1 MKAWP
6 TLGIVVVQVF
16 LLLAHAFMFFTW
28 TWFWPGMPAGVARG
42 LGVAVL
48 LLSFTFVSA
57 ALLSFRHTSL
67 PIRSFYIAAVLW
79 LGFANFLF
87 IAAVLSWPVWWLLH
101 LAGVHPASAP
111 LRSWVNGTLT
121 GAGLLAGFYGI
132 VNARLIRIRKHR
144 VRLNHLP
151 ESWRGRTALLMTD
164 LHLGNINGVRFSRR
178 MVRIAER
185 LRPDIIFLPG
195 DLFDG
200 VQADLDGLLEPFRA
214 LKPPLGIYFCTGN
227 HEEFGDPIHYIEPIA
242 RAGIRVLKNERVTI
256 DGMYI
261 AGLSYRDTTHPA
273 RVKSL
278 LEGMH
283 LNSGHP
289 SILLHHVPSRLPIAE
304 KAGVSLQLSG
314 HTHCGQIFP
323 YNWITYRVFGKF
335 TYGMQ
340 RFGELQVYT
349 SSGAGTWGPPM
360 RVGSQPEVVALEFE

>member
-1 MKAWP
+1 LKAWP
-6 TLGIVVVQVF
+6 SLGIVVVQIILF
-16 LLLAHAFMFFTW
+16 LAHAFLYLTW
-28 TWFWPGMPAGVARG
+28 TWFWPGLPSAAERG
-42 LGVAVL
+42 LGAGL
-48 LLSFTFVSA
+48 LILSFSFFTA
-57 ALLSFRHTSL
+57 ALLSFRHSHPL
-67 PIRSFYIAAVLW
+67 LRYFYGAAVIW
-79 LGFANFLF
+79 LGFLNFLF
-87 IAAVLSWPVWWLLH
+87 LAAVLSWPIWGVLH
-101 LAGVHPASAP
+101 LAGVRAP
-111 LRSWVNGTLT
+111 FGALRSWV
-121 GAGLLAGFYGI
+121 GAGLAGLALLAGLYGI
-132 VNARLIRIRKHR
+132 ANARWIRIRRHR
-144 VRLNHLP
+144 VRLAHLP
-151 ESWRGRTALLMTD
+151 ESWRGRTALVMTD

-178 MVRIAER
+178 MARLAEG
-185 LRPDIIFLPG
+185 LRPDVIFLPG

-242 RAGIRVLKNERVTI
+242 RAGIRVLKNERVTVE
-256 DGMYI
+256 GMHI
-261 AGLSYRDTTHPA
+261 AGVCYRDSTHPERLRA
-273 RVKSL
+273 L

-323 YNWITYRVFGKF
+323 YNWFTYRIFGKF
-335 TYGMQ
+335 TYGLQ

-360 RVGSQPEVVALEFE
+360 RVGTEPEIVALEFE